1 VWPESLFHG
10 TLFGGLDRRHQHMF
24 PLDESSY
31 MPYSADLRI
40 GRGRVLVLAPH
51 PDDEVLGCAGAIM
64 RHVEDGDPVQ
74 VHILTDGALG
84 APGETADIIVL
95 RESESRAAAT
105 ILGYGEPVFWR
116 WPDRGL
122 SRMPDLSDRLA
133 EVIREFRPD
142 WIYAPSWW
150 EIHPDHAVLSR
161 AVTMVFGRGGFAA
174 WLVLYEVGVPLQ
186 PNHLLDITDYLE
198 RKKQAMHC
206 FASQL
211 AQQAYDSHI
220 LALNRFRTYT
230 LPASVLAAEAYRVV
244 HPSELPP
251 DPANPRLARIG
262 P

>member
-1 VWPESLFHG
+1 
-10 TLFGGLDRRHQHMF
+10 MK
-24 PLDESSY
+24 PLDESAY
-31 MPYSADLRI
+31 MPYRADVRI
-40 GRGRVLVLAPH
+40 GRGRALVLAPH

-84 APGETADIIVL
+84 ASPGTANVIAV
-95 RESESRAAAT
+95 RESESRAAAAV
-105 ILGYGEPVFWR
+105 LGYGEPVFWQ

-122 SRMPDLSDRLA
+122 SCMTQLSDRLS

-161 AVTMVFGRGGFAA
+161 AVTTVLSRGGFAA
-174 WLVLYEVGVPLQ
+174 CLVLYEVGMPQQ
-186 PNHLLDITDYLE
+186 PNHLLDITGYLE
-198 RKKQAMHC
+198 RKKRAMHC

-230 LPASVLAAEAYRVV
+230 LPTSVLAAEAYRVV
-244 HPSELPP
+244 HPGELLA
-251 DPANPRLARIG
+251 DPANPRVARIDY
-262 P
+262 